1 MLSGET
7 DTFGTICRLAGR
19 RRASSRVASSPHAGW
34 RAAARI
40 ADARYSIRSQSSV
53 GRTATTIRRVNRILQ
68 INSDVSRIADA
79 RH

>member
-1 MLSGET
+1 VNRILQANS
-7 DTFGTICRLAGR
+7 DV
-19 RRASSRVASSPHAGW
+19 S
-34 RAAARI
+34 RI
-40 ADARYSIRSQSSV
+40 ANARYSIRSQSSV